1 MTVKRITR
9 RSLLGLDLNKSNK
22 KINLNPE
29 WPTPKVASIY
39 KKYLQDQLPVY
50 LPNPTSDNPPSIQ
63 IIPTIRSL
71 PTVDWNDV
79 TATHLLKRI
88 LPAPRYDEIQTISQQ
103 SLDDTLTQILE
114 NQPLPDP
121 PGAWATEAPPE
132 WDTLSED
139 DILALIE
146 TYNERMF
153 SLMDWWIIRMTQTPV
168 SITESMTLFWH
179 DHFATS
185 HSKVFY
191 PQAMFEQNQ
200 VIREHGLGNF
210 KTLLRKI
217 TFGPAMMIWL
227 DTHGSKK
234 WHPNE
239 NFGRELLELFTLG
252 VDNYTQEDIEE
263 ASRAFTGYVTNG
275 LLTNYDYNTQVGW
288 GVWWE
293 DWHDF
298 DEKIFLGQTGNWT
311 GDDIINIILE
321 QEETAQFLCQKI
333 YQWFVYESADEVI
346 VNEMA
351 TIMRNNDYEIKPVL
365 EFLFSSEHFY
375 NVALRGAKIRN
386 PLSVI
391 QGTVRQFDLAD
402 ATYPDLFFIQTHHF
416 LGMLPLQPPDVS
428 GWPGY
433 RTWIN
438 SISLPIRKL
447 LTTSFIDGNSPLGQ
461 LNDSIDMIAFAISM
475 YNPDENQFASVQ
487 MVQKCS
493 LLLFGVPLSEAMEAD
508 LLSVLLDGAE
518 PYDWYI
524 DAPENNGQ
532 WDRFRDMLRFMM
544 KKPEFQLS

>member
-1 MTVKRITR
+1 MAEKKISR
-9 RSLLGLDLNKSNK
+9 RSLLGLDLNRSYNTS
-22 KINLNPE
+22 NLNPE

-39 KKYLQDQLPVY
+39 KKYLQEKLPVY
-50 LPNPTSDNPPSIQ
+50 QPD
-63 IIPTIRSL
+63 PTIEIPKKLNIPQSNRSL
-71 PTVDWNDV
+71 PRVDWNE
-79 TATHLLKRI
+79 AAAAHLLKRI
-88 LPAPRYDEIQTISQQ
+88 LPAPRYEEIQLISQQ
-103 SLDDTLTQILE
+103 SLDEALAQILE
-114 NQPLPDP
+114 DQPLPEP
-121 PGAWATEAPPE
+121 PGSWVTEAPPE

-139 DILALIE
+139 EILALLD

-153 SLMDWWIIRMTQTPV
+153 SLIDWWIMRMTQTPV
-168 SITESMTLFWH
+168 SITESMALFWH

-234 WHPNE
+234 RHPNE

-275 LLTNYDYNTQVGW
+275 LLTNYDFNTQVGW
-288 GVWWE
+288 GVWWD

-298 DEKIFLGQTGNWT
+298 DEKTFFGQTGNWT
-311 GDDIINIILE
+311 GDEIINIILE
-321 QEETAQFLCQKI
+321 QSETSLFLCEKI
-333 YQWFVYESADEVI
+333 YKWYVYETVDENI
-346 VNEMA
+346 VSEMA
-351 TIMRNNDYEIKPVL
+351 NILVENDYEIRPVL
-365 EFLFSSEHFY
+365 EFLFSTEYFY
-375 NVALRGAKIRN
+375 DSALRGSKIRN
-386 PLSVI
+386 PISVI
-391 QGTVRQFDLAD
+391 QGTVRQFDLSES
-402 ATYPDLFFIQTHHF
+402 TFPDQFFLQIYHF
-416 LGMLPLQPPDVS
+416 LGMLPLEPPDVS
-428 GWPGY
+428 GWAGY

-447 LTTSFIDGNSPLGQ
+447 LSTSFIDGNSPLGQ
-461 LNDSIDMIAFAISM
+461 LDDTIDVIAFANSM
-475 YNPDENQFASVQ
+475 YNPDESQFASVQ
-487 MVQKCS
+487 MVRKCS
-493 LLLFGVPLSEAMEAD
+493 LLLFGVPLSETMEAD

-518 PYDWYI
+518 PYDWFI
-524 DAPENNGQ
+524 NAPENNGQ
-532 WDRFRDMLRFMM
+532 WNRFRDMLRFMM